1 MTTARVCIIGAGP
14 SGIAAAKNCIE
25 AGLDCVVYEKNN
37 KVGGNWV
44 FDSDTGHSSVY
55 ENTHIISSKYW
66 SEYEDFRMPD
76 DYPDYPNHKQLQAY
90 FDNYAASHGV
100 KDKIQFG
107 VSVQRVEKC
116 DDGWKVSIADV
127 DGIESV
133 EVFTQLMVCNGHHWN
148 PKFPEYPGEFNGEYL
163 HSHDFK
169 KVPEAWR
176 GKRILVIG
184 AGNSACDVAV
194 EAARVAE
201 TVTMSMRT
209 PQWFIPKFLM
219 GKPSDVKAAQS
230 KFLPAWLRNFFLKAI
245 LELSQGKLEDYGL
258 KTPPWKPLE
267 QHPTANSDLLDF
279 IRHGRIKPTGGID
292 RFDGDKVVFED
303 GSSQAYDIIVA
314 CTGFWI
320 TFPFFD
326 EGFISYQHAE
336 KVPLYRKMMHPEY
349 DDLYFIGLFQ
359 PIGCIW
365 PLADYQAMLACEEI
379 AGRYQRP
386 ANMIE
391 AMETEA
397 EQAPFKFRGGSRH
410 STEVDY
416 HHFRNKLVRDLR
428 TAGAMIGKPPQGK
441 KGIHTRSRAA

>member
-1 MTTARVCIIGAGP
+1 MTSSRVCVIGAGP
-14 SGIAAAKNCIE
+14 SGITAAKNCIE

-55 ENTHIISSKYW
+55 ENTHIISSKFW
-66 SEYEDFRMPD
+66 SEYEDFRMPE

-90 FDNYAASHGV
+90 FDSYAISHGV
-100 KDKIQFG
+100 KERIQFG
-107 VSVQRVEKC
+107 VTVKHVEKSS
-116 DDGWKVSIADV
+116 DGWSVSIIAAD
-127 DGIESV
+127 GSETV
-133 EVFTQLMVCNGHHWN
+133 EQFTQLMVCNGHHWN
-148 PKFPEYPGEFNGEYL
+148 PKFPEFPGEFSGEYI

-169 KVPEAWR
+169 KVPEEWR

-184 AGNSACDVAV
+184 GGNSACDVAV
-194 EAARVAE
+194 EAARVADS
-201 TVTMSMRT
+201 VTMSMRT

-230 KFLPAWLRNFFLKAI
+230 KFLPAWMRNIFLKFV

-258 KTPPWKPLE
+258 KTPTWKPLE

-279 IRHGRIKPTGGID
+279 IRHGRIKPLGGIE
-292 RFDGDKVVFED
+292 RFDGANVVFQD
-303 GSSQAYDIIVA
+303 GQRQEFDVVVA

-326 EGFISYQHAE
+326 EDFISYQHAE
-336 KVPLYRKMMHPEY
+336 KVPLYRKMMHPEH

-359 PIGCIW
+359 PLGCIW

-379 AGRYQRP
+379 AGRYSRP
-386 ANMIE
+386 VDMYE
-391 AMETEA
+391 AMETETQ
-397 EQAPFKFRGGSRH
+397 QAPFKFRGGSRH

-416 HHFRNKLVRDLR
+416 HHFRSQLVRDLQS
-428 TAGAMIGKPPQGK
+428 AGMVIGKPPQAK
-441 KGIHTRSRAA
+441 DGIHTRVRAA